1 MALVAVGGYGRREL
15 LPRSD
20 LDVLLLHGGRDDIAS
35 IADRIWYPV
44 WDSGAE
50 LDHAVR
56 TVPQAR
62 RVARADLKVAL
73 GLLSARHVA
82 GDPDL
87 TERLRAGALED
98 WRSAA
103 PARLA
108 ELHAAHDER
117 ARTSGELAFLLEPD
131 LKEARGGLRD
141 VHAIQ
146 AVAAAWVAPA
156 PGPKVRTAYEQILD
170 ARHALHEVTGRRLDR
185 LVLEEQD
192 EVARALGLLDGD
204 VLLRMLA
211 GAARTVAYAVDHA
224 FRQADRLR
232 GRRLRRRQAER
243 RPLADGVVEQDGEVV
258 LARAADPA
266 SDPALVLRAAA
277 AAAQAGLPLAPRTLD
292 RLTECPP
299 LPVPWPA
306 AARDALLSL
315 LGAGQAAV
323 SVWEALDTEG
333 LVTALIPDWER
344 VRNRPQR
351 NPLHT
356 FTVDRHLAEA
366 AAQAAAL
373 TREVAR
379 PDLLLLAA
387 LLHDVG
393 KGWPGDHSVTGEVV
407 ARDVGRRMGLPAPD
421 VELVASAVRLHLL
434 LPMVATRRDLD
445 DPVTVKQVATT
456 VRSRVL
462 LELLHALAIADG
474 LATGPAAW
482 NDWKA
487 TLVADLVRRVE
498 AVLDGEPMPQPAP
511 LRDDQLALAAEGA
524 PAATVRGSE
533 VTVVAPDRPGL
544 LWRAAGVLA
553 SHRLAVR
560 SANATSV
567 GGTAVTVF
575 DVEPEFGDPPDATLV
590 AADLRRMLLG
600 RLDVEDRL
608 DRRARAVRPRAASVP
623 APKVSLIDDAS
634 ETATVVEVRA
644 HDAPGLL
651 WRVGRALGDCGLD
664 VRAARVETLGAEVVD
679 VFYVT
684 DGDGKPL
691 AADDL
696 RRTIVQSVLAAL
708 GDLGRLTRPGL
719 AATGRGYH
727 GPFGS
732 LGVVFETLSDRL
744 TQVFSSLRGRGRL
757 SPADIDATCREIRIA
772 LLEADV
778 ALPVVRQFIARVKE
792 RAGGEE
798 VSAALNPA
806 QQVIKI
812 VNEELIGILG
822 GEERRLRFAKVPPTV
837 IMLAGLQGSGKTT
850 LAAKLALWLKGQGN
864 TPMLVAADLQRPNAV
879 QQLAGGRRAGG
890 RPGLRAVPRQRR
902 RRPGGRRPGLAGGG
916 QAPPA
921 EHGHH
926 RHRGPHGR
934 GRGDDGA
941 GRGDQGRHAA
951 GRDPVRGRR
960 DDRPGRGGDRAGV
973 PGRGR
978 LRRRGA
984 DQARRR
990 RARRRGAVHRG
1001 ADRAA
1006 DHVRVLGGEAR
1017 GLRHVPSGPDGV
1029 ADPRPG

>member
-1 MALVAVGGYGRREL
+1 MTSFAADRARRTTQVDRWLAELLGAEADVALVAVGGYGRREM

-20 LDVLLLHGGRDDIAS
+20 LDVLLLHGGRDDIAG

-62 RVARADLKVAL
+62 RVARTDLKVAL

-98 WRSAA
+98 WRAAA

-156 PGPKVRTAYEQILD
+156 PGPRVRTAYEQILD
-170 ARHALHEVTGRRLDR
+170 TRHALHEITGRRLDR

-211 GAARTVAYAVDHA
+211 GAARTIAYAVDHA
-224 FRQADRLR
+224 FRQSDRLISR
-232 GRRLRRRQAER
+232 PGGGRRLRRRPAER

-266 SDPALVLRAAA
+266 SDPPLVLRAAA

-356 FTVDRHLAEA
+356 YTVDRHLAEA
-366 AAQAAAL
+366 AAHAAAL

-407 ARDVGRRMGLPAPD
+407 ARDVARRMGLPAPD
-421 VELVASAVRLHLL
+421 AELVASAVRLHLL

-445 DPVTVKQVATT
+445 DPVTVTQVATA
-456 VRSRVL
+456 VGSRVL

-498 AVLDGEPMPQPAP
+498 AVLDGEPMPRPAP
-511 LRDDQLALAAEGA
+511 LREDQLALAAEGG

-567 GGTAVTVF
+567 GATAVSVF

-590 AADLRRMLLG
+590 AADLRRMLQG

-608 DRRARAVRPRAASVP
+608 DRRARAVRPRAAAVP
-623 APKVSLIDDAS
+623 APKVSLVDDAS
-634 ETATVVEVRA
+634 DTATVVEVRA

-651 WRVGRALGDCGLD
+651 WRVGRALGECGLD
-664 VRAARVETLGAEVVD
+664 VRAARVETLGAEAVD

-691 AADDL
+691 GDGDL
-696 RRTIVQSVLAAL
+696 RRTIVHSVLAAL
-708 GDLGRLTRPGL
+708 GD
-719 AATGRGYH
+719 
-727 GPFGS
+727 
-732 LGVVFETLSDRL
+732 
-744 TQVFSSLRGRGRL
+744 
-757 SPADIDATCREIRIA
+757 
-772 LLEADV
+772 
-778 ALPVVRQFIARVKE
+778 
-792 RAGGEE
+792 
-798 VSAALNPA
+798 
-806 QQVIKI
+806 
-812 VNEELIGILG
+812 
-822 GEERRLRFAKVPPTV
+822 
-837 IMLAGLQGSGKTT
+837 
-850 LAAKLALWLKGQGN
+850 
-864 TPMLVAADLQRPNAV
+864 
-879 QQLAGGRRAGG
+879 
-890 RPGLRAVPRQRR
+890 
-902 RRPGGRRPGLAGGG
+902 
-916 QAPPA
+916 
-921 EHGHH
+921 
-926 RHRGPHGR
+926 
-934 GRGDDGA
+934 
-941 GRGDQGRHAA
+941 
-951 GRDPVRGRR
+951 
-960 DDRPGRGGDRAGV
+960 
-973 PGRGR
+973 
-978 LRRRGA
+978 
-984 DQARRR
+984 
-990 RARRRGAVHRG
+990 
-1001 ADRAA
+1001 
-1006 DHVRVLGGEAR
+1006 
-1017 GLRHVPSGPDGV
+1017 
-1029 ADPRPG
+1029 

>member
-1 MALVAVGGYGRREL
+1 
-15 LPRSD
+15 
-20 LDVLLLHGGRDDIAS
+20 LLLLLNGGRDDIAG

-62 RVARADLKVAL
+62 RVARTDLKVAL

-98 WRSAA
+98 WRAAA
-103 PARLA
+103 PTRLA

-170 ARHALHEVTGRRLDR
+170 ARHALHEITGRRLDR

-211 GAARTVAYAVDHA
+211 GAARTIAYAVDHA
-224 FRQADRLR
+224 FRQSDRLTSR
-232 GRRLRRRQAER
+232 PGGGRRLRRRPAER

-266 SDPALVLRAAA
+266 SDPPLVLRAAA

-315 LGAGQAAV
+315 LGAGHAAV
-323 SVWEALDTEG
+323 GVWEALDTEG

-356 FTVDRHLAEA
+356 YTVDRHLAEA
-366 AAQAAAL
+366 AAHAAAL

-407 ARDVGRRMGLPAPD
+407 ARDVVRRIGLPAAD

-445 DPVTVKQVATT
+445 DPVTVKQVATA
-456 VRSRVL
+456 VGSRAL

-498 AVLDGEPMPQPAP
+498 AVLDGEPMPEPAP
-511 LRDDQLALAAEGA
+511 LREDQLALAAEGG
-524 PAATVRGSE
+524 PAATVLGSE

-567 GGTAVTVF
+567 GATAVSVF

-590 AADLRRMLLG
+590 AADLRRMLKG
-600 RLDVEDRL
+600 QLDVEDRL
-608 DRRARAVRPRAASVP
+608 DRRARAVRPRAAAVP
-623 APKVSLIDDAS
+623 APKVSLVDDAS
-634 ETATVVEVRA
+634 DTATVVEVRA

-651 WRVGRALGDCGLD
+651 WRVGRALGECGLD
-664 VRAARVETLGAEVVD
+664 VRAARVETLGAEAVD

-684 DGDGKPL
+684 DGEGHKILDQERL
-691 AADDL
+691 HTVCE
-696 RRTIVQSVLAAL
+696 TITAELQAV
-708 GDLGRLTRPGL
+708 T
-719 AATGRGYH
+719 H
-727 GPFGS
+727 G
-732 LGVVFETLSDRL
+732 
-744 TQVFSSLRGRGRL
+744 
-757 SPADIDATCREIRIA
+757 
-772 LLEADV
+772 
-778 ALPVVRQFIARVKE
+778 
-792 RAGGEE
+792 
-798 VSAALNPA
+798 
-806 QQVIKI
+806 
-812 VNEELIGILG
+812 
-822 GEERRLRFAKVPPTV
+822 
-837 IMLAGLQGSGKTT
+837 
-850 LAAKLALWLKGQGN
+850 
-864 TPMLVAADLQRPNAV
+864 
-879 QQLAGGRRAGG
+879 
-890 RPGLRAVPRQRR
+890 
-902 RRPGGRRPGLAGGG
+902 
-916 QAPPA
+916 
-921 EHGHH
+921 
-926 RHRGPHGR
+926 
-934 GRGDDGA
+934 GA
-941 GRGDQGRHAA
+941 
-951 GRDPVRGRR
+951 
-960 DDRPGRGGDRAGV
+960 
-973 PGRGR
+973 
-978 LRRRGA
+978 
-984 DQARRR
+984 
-990 RARRRGAVHRG
+990 
-1001 ADRAA
+1001 
-1006 DHVRVLGGEAR
+1006 
-1017 GLRHVPSGPDGV
+1017 
-1029 ADPRPG
+1029 

>member
-1 MALVAVGGYGRREL
+1 METMTSFAAGRARRTAQVDRWLAELLGAEPGVALVAVGGYGRKEL

-20 LDVLLLHGGRDDIAS
+20 LDVVLLHDGRDGIAA

-62 RVARADLKVAL
+62 RVARGDLKVAL

-87 TERLRAGALED
+87 TGRLRAGALED
-98 WRSAA
+98 WRAAA
-103 PARLA
+103 PARMA

-117 ARTSGELAFLLEPD
+117 TRISGELAFLLEPD

-156 PGPKVRTAYEQILD
+156 PGPRVRTAYEQILD
-170 ARHALHEVTGRRLDR
+170 ARHVLHEVTGRRLDR

-192 EVARALGLLDGD
+192 EVARTLGLLDGD

-211 GAARTVAYAVDHA
+211 GAGRTVAYAVDHT
-224 FRQADRLR
+224 FRQTNRLR
-232 GRRLRRRQAER
+232 GRRFRRRPAER

-266 SDPALVLRAAA
+266 VDPVLVLRAAA
-277 AAAQAGLPLAPRTLD
+277 AAAQAGLPLAPRTLG

-306 AARDALLSL
+306 PARDALLAL
-315 LGAGQAAV
+315 LGAGPSAV
-323 SVWEALDTEG
+323 GVWEALDTEG
-333 LVTALIPDWER
+333 LITSLIPDWER

-351 NPLHT
+351 NPLHK
-356 FTVDRHLAEA
+356 FTVDRHLVEA
-366 AAQAAAL
+366 AAHAAAL

-387 LLHDVG
+387 LLHDIG

-407 ARDVGRRMGLPAPD
+407 ARDAGRRMGLPEPD
-421 VELVASAVRLHLL
+421 MELIASAVRHHLL

-445 DPVTVKQVATT
+445 DPVTVKQVAAL
-456 VRSRVL
+456 VPSRAL

-482 NDWKA
+482 NEWKA
-487 TLVADLVRRVE
+487 RLVADLVRRVT
-498 AVLDGEPMPQPAP
+498 AVLAGEPMPGPAP
-511 LRDDQLALAAEGA
+511 LREDQLALAADGG

-553 SHRLAVR
+553 SHRLKVR

-575 DVEPEFGDPPDATLV
+575 DVEPEFGDPPDPTLV
-590 AADLRRMLLG
+590 AGDLRRMLLG

-608 DRRARAVRPRAASVP
+608 ERRARAVPPRGAVIP
-623 APKVSLIDDAS
+623 APRVTLVDEAS
-634 ETATVVEVRA
+634 DTATVVEVRA

-651 WRVGRALGDCGLD
+651 WRVGRALGECGLN

-684 DGDGKPL
+684 DEDGGPL
-691 AADDL
+691 TDRD
-696 RRTIVQSVLAAL
+696 RRRATIGSVLAAL
-708 GDLGRLTRPGL
+708 
-719 AATGRGYH
+719 
-727 GPFGS
+727 
-732 LGVVFETLSDRL
+732 
-744 TQVFSSLRGRGRL
+744 
-757 SPADIDATCREIRIA
+757 
-772 LLEADV
+772 
-778 ALPVVRQFIARVKE
+778 
-792 RAGGEE
+792 AG
-798 VSAALNPA
+798 
-806 QQVIKI
+806 
-812 VNEELIGILG
+812 
-822 GEERRLRFAKVPPTV
+822 
-837 IMLAGLQGSGKTT
+837 
-850 LAAKLALWLKGQGN
+850 
-864 TPMLVAADLQRPNAV
+864 
-879 QQLAGGRRAGG
+879 
-890 RPGLRAVPRQRR
+890 
-902 RRPGGRRPGLAGGG
+902 
-916 QAPPA
+916 
-921 EHGHH
+921 
-926 RHRGPHGR
+926 
-934 GRGDDGA
+934 
-941 GRGDQGRHAA
+941 
-951 GRDPVRGRR
+951 
-960 DDRPGRGGDRAGV
+960 
-973 PGRGR
+973 
-978 LRRRGA
+978 
-984 DQARRR
+984 
-990 RARRRGAVHRG
+990 
-1001 ADRAA
+1001 
-1006 DHVRVLGGEAR
+1006 
-1017 GLRHVPSGPDGV
+1017 
-1029 ADPRPG
+1029 

>member
-1 MALVAVGGYGRREL
+1 MTSFAADRARRTTQVDRWLAELLGAEAGVALVAVGGYGRREL

-20 LDVLLLHGGRDDIAS
+20 LDVLLLHSGRDDIAS

-117 ARTSGELAFLLEPD
+117 TRTSGELAFLLEPD

-266 SDPALVLRAAA
+266 SDPGLVLRAAA

-299 LPVPWPA
+299 LPVPWPV
-306 AARDALLSL
+306 AARDSLLSL

-366 AAQAAAL
+366 AAHAAAL

-456 VRSRVL
+456 VRSRAL

-498 AVLDGEPMPQPAP
+498 AVLDGDLMPGPAP
-511 LRDDQLALAAEGA
+511 LRDEQLALAADGG

-560 SANATSV
+560 SANATTV
-567 GGTAVTVF
+567 GNTAVTVF

-590 AADLRRMLLG
+590 AADLRRMLQG

-608 DRRARAVRPRAASVP
+608 DRRARAVRPRSASVP
-623 APKVSLIDDAS
+623 APRVSLVDEAS
-634 ETATVVEVRA
+634 DTATVIEVRA

-651 WRVGRALGDCGLD
+651 WRVGRALGECGLD

-691 AADDL
+691 AGDDL
-696 RRTIVQSVLAAL
+696 RRTIAHSVLAAL
-708 GDLGRLTRPGL
+708 GD
-719 AATGRGYH
+719 
-727 GPFGS
+727 
-732 LGVVFETLSDRL
+732 
-744 TQVFSSLRGRGRL
+744 
-757 SPADIDATCREIRIA
+757 
-772 LLEADV
+772 
-778 ALPVVRQFIARVKE
+778 
-792 RAGGEE
+792 
-798 VSAALNPA
+798 
-806 QQVIKI
+806 
-812 VNEELIGILG
+812 
-822 GEERRLRFAKVPPTV
+822 
-837 IMLAGLQGSGKTT
+837 
-850 LAAKLALWLKGQGN
+850 
-864 TPMLVAADLQRPNAV
+864 
-879 QQLAGGRRAGG
+879 
-890 RPGLRAVPRQRR
+890 
-902 RRPGGRRPGLAGGG
+902 
-916 QAPPA
+916 
-921 EHGHH
+921 
-926 RHRGPHGR
+926 
-934 GRGDDGA
+934 
-941 GRGDQGRHAA
+941 
-951 GRDPVRGRR
+951 
-960 DDRPGRGGDRAGV
+960 
-973 PGRGR
+973 
-978 LRRRGA
+978 
-984 DQARRR
+984 
-990 RARRRGAVHRG
+990 
-1001 ADRAA
+1001 
-1006 DHVRVLGGEAR
+1006 
-1017 GLRHVPSGPDGV
+1017 
-1029 ADPRPG
+1029 

>member
-1 MALVAVGGYGRREL
+1 MTSFASDRARRTTQVDRWLAELLGAESDVALVAVGGYGRREL

-20 LDVLLLHGGRDDIAS
+20 LDVLLLHGGRDDIAG

-62 RVARADLKVAL
+62 RVARTDLKVAL

-98 WRSAA
+98 WRAAA

-108 ELHAAHDER
+108 ELHDVHDER

-211 GAARTVAYAVDHA
+211 GAARTVSYAVDHA

-232 GRRLRRRQAER
+232 SRPGAGNRQGRRLRRRQAER
-243 RPLADGVVEQDGEVV
+243 RPLADGLVEQDGEVV

-266 SDPALVLRAAA
+266 IDPTLVLRAAA

-306 AARDALLSL
+306 AARDAMLSL

-323 SVWEALDTEG
+323 GVWEALDTEG

-356 FTVDRHLAEA
+356 YTVDRHLAEA
-366 AAQAAAL
+366 AAHAAAL

-387 LLHDVG
+387 LLHDMG

-407 ARDVGRRMGLPAPD
+407 ARDVVRRMGLPAPD
-421 VELVASAVRLHLL
+421 ADLVASAVRLHLL

-445 DPVTVKQVATT
+445 DPVTVKQVATA
-456 VRSRVL
+456 VRSRAL

-498 AVLDGEPMPQPAP
+498 AVLDGEPTPRPAA
-511 LRDDQLALAAEGA
+511 LREDQLALAAEGG

-567 GGTAVTVF
+567 GATAVSVF
-575 DVEPEFGDPPDATLV
+575 DVEPEFGEPPDATLV
-590 AADLRRMLLG
+590 AADLRRMLQG

-608 DRRARAVRPRAASVP
+608 DRRARAVRPRAATVP
-623 APKVSLIDDAS
+623 APKVSLVDDAS
-634 ETATVVEVRA
+634 DTATVVEVRA

-651 WRVGRALGDCGLD
+651 WRVGRALGECGLD
-664 VRAARVETLGAEVVD
+664 VRAARVETLGAEAVD

-691 AADDL
+691 TEGDL
-696 RRTIVQSVLAAL
+696 RRTIVHAVLAAL
-708 GDLGRLTRPGL
+708 GD
-719 AATGRGYH
+719 
-727 GPFGS
+727 
-732 LGVVFETLSDRL
+732 
-744 TQVFSSLRGRGRL
+744 
-757 SPADIDATCREIRIA
+757 
-772 LLEADV
+772 
-778 ALPVVRQFIARVKE
+778 
-792 RAGGEE
+792 
-798 VSAALNPA
+798 
-806 QQVIKI
+806 
-812 VNEELIGILG
+812 
-822 GEERRLRFAKVPPTV
+822 
-837 IMLAGLQGSGKTT
+837 
-850 LAAKLALWLKGQGN
+850 
-864 TPMLVAADLQRPNAV
+864 
-879 QQLAGGRRAGG
+879 
-890 RPGLRAVPRQRR
+890 
-902 RRPGGRRPGLAGGG
+902 
-916 QAPPA
+916 
-921 EHGHH
+921 
-926 RHRGPHGR
+926 
-934 GRGDDGA
+934 
-941 GRGDQGRHAA
+941 
-951 GRDPVRGRR
+951 
-960 DDRPGRGGDRAGV
+960 
-973 PGRGR
+973 
-978 LRRRGA
+978 
-984 DQARRR
+984 
-990 RARRRGAVHRG
+990 
-1001 ADRAA
+1001 
-1006 DHVRVLGGEAR
+1006 
-1017 GLRHVPSGPDGV
+1017 
-1029 ADPRPG
+1029 